1 MAFDPIS
8 NTYPLVLASSSPRR
22 RRLLE
27 QMGLPFRVVASH
39 IAEHQ
44 ALANPSTMAQRLAER
59 KAEAVHRQL
68 SSHWVLGA
76 DTVVVL
82 GKTVL
87 GKPRDAQH
95 AQAMLLRL
103 SGKSHR
109 VITGFCILNP
119 SGQKAHGEAVVTRVH
134 VKRLSEREIKAYI
147 ATGEPLG
154 KAGSY
159 AIQGVGAF
167 MVKGISGSYTNVV
180 GLPVCAL
187 IKALLEIGALGN
199 FPFQTSAAKF
209 PPG

>member
-1 MAFDPIS
+1 MAFYPIS

-39 IAEHQ
+39 IAEDQ
-44 ALANPSTMAQRLAER
+44 ALANPSTTVQSLAER
-59 KAEAVHRQL
+59 KAEVVHRQL
-68 SSHWVLGA
+68 SSQWVLGA

-87 GKPRDAQH
+87 GKPRDDQD

-119 SGQKAHGEAVVTRVH
+119 SGQKAHGEAVVTQVH
-134 VKRLSEREIKAYI
+134 VKRLSEREIRAYI

-154 KAGSY
+154 KAGGY
-159 AIQGVGAF
+159 AIQGLGAF

-187 IKALLEIGALGN
+187 IRALLEIGALEN
-199 FPFQTSAAKF
+199 FPLQTSAAKS

>member
-1 MAFDPIS
+1 MAFYPIS

-39 IAEHQ
+39 IAEDQ
-44 ALANPSTMAQRLAER
+44 ALANPSTTVQSLAER
-59 KAEAVHRQL
+59 KAEVVHRQL
-68 SSHWVLGA
+68 SSQWVLGA

-87 GKPRDAQH
+87 GKPRDDQD

-119 SGQKAHGEAVVTRVH
+119 SGQKAHGEAVVTQVH
-134 VKRLSEREIKAYI
+134 VKRLSEREIRAYI

-154 KAGSY
+154 KAGGY
-159 AIQGVGAF
+159 AIQGLGAF

-187 IKALLEIGALGN
+187 IRALLEIGALEN
-199 FPFQTSAAKF
+199 FPFQTSAAKS

>member
-8 NTYPLVLASSSPRR
+8 KTYPLVLASSSPRR

-27 QMGLPFRVVASH
+27 QIGLPFRVVASH
-39 IAEHQ
+39 IAEDQ
-44 ALANPSTMAQRLAER
+44 ALSNPSTTAQNLAER

-68 SSHWVLGA
+68 PPHWVLGA

-82 GKTVL
+82 GKAVL
-87 GKPRDAQH
+87 GKPRDAED

-109 VITGFCILNP
+109 VITGFCILDP
-119 SGQKAHGEAVVTRVH
+119 SGQRAHGESVVTRVA
-134 VKRLSEREIKAYI
+134 VKRLSEREIRAYI

-154 KAGSY
+154 KAGGY
-159 AIQGVGAF
+159 AIQGQGAF
-167 MVKGISGSYTNVV
+167 MIKGISGSYTNVV

-187 IKALLEIGALGN
+187 IKALLEIGALEN
-199 FPFQTSAAKF
+199 FPFHTFAAES
-209 PPG
+209 PQG